1 MGPARPGPVT
11 LPPNLDTR
19 SARCVGGVLAARGAG
34 RGGAYFGLGSV
45 HWRRGRS
52 PSPRS
57 PSGAWSGRV
66 PDPVLVPAARGL
78 PCAGGPVPRN
88 PSVSFVTCPGR
99 WPGASEAQTRG
110 QTWTAGG
117 SGGQESP
124 LGEQGC
130 RGDGHPPRAV
140 PSGAPRG
147 RGWTGTFPIL
157 FSGSSVPTTAQGS
170 LMGTHTING
179 RTPSCKARAGGGGG
193 GVGGRAEA
201 PLRDEPLGT
210 TGVAESA
217 SGLLPT
223 GLGQEAGV
231 ARLGGKRG
239 YLVAVAGGG
248 RGGISLSHDVD
259 RSPWAAAIPS
269 SPAAREVGSRGHPEA
284 AKPGSRSGEGRGA
297 GSGGSGPRAPA
308 SPASGQRA
316 PAPRPCPARPVL
328 CARRPACPTAPAR
341 QGRDAPSGGSPS
353 RNDVS
358 WKGPQ
363 VC

>member
-1 MGPARPGPVT
+1 MCWGSRLPSPGPTSSGTQRAAWGVWTWASPPAELGVPAPRPGTAQTPMGPARPGPVT

-34 RGGAYFGLGSV
+34 RGRAYFGLGSV

-179 RTPSCKARAGGGGG
+179 CTPSCKARAGGGGG

-239 YLVAVAGGG
+239 YLVAVAGDG
-248 RGGISLSHDVD
+248 RGGHVT
-259 RSPWAAAIPS
+259 
-269 SPAAREVGSRGHPEA
+269 V
-284 AKPGSRSGEGRGA
+284 
-297 GSGGSGPRAPA
+297 
-308 SPASGQRA
+308 
-316 PAPRPCPARPVL
+316 
-328 CARRPACPTAPAR
+328 T
-341 QGRDAPSGGSPS
+341 
-353 RNDVS
+353 
-358 WKGPQ
+358 
-363 VC
+363 

>member
-1 MGPARPGPVT
+1 M
-11 LPPNLDTR
+11 
-19 SARCVGGVLAARGAG
+19 
-34 RGGAYFGLGSV
+34 
-45 HWRRGRS
+45 
-52 PSPRS
+52 
-57 PSGAWSGRV
+57 
-66 PDPVLVPAARGL
+66 
-78 PCAGGPVPRN
+78 PRN

-110 QTWTAGG
+110 ETWTAGG

-179 RTPSCKARAGGGGG
+179 CTPSCKARAGGGGG
-193 GVGGRAEA
+193 GIGGRAEA

-217 SGLLPT
+217 SSLLPT

-248 RGGISLSHDVD
+248 RGGISLSHDID

-284 AKPGSRSGEGRGA
+284 AKPGSRSGEGHGA
-297 GSGGSGPRAPA
+297 SGSGSGPRAPA

-316 PAPRPCPARPVL
+316 PAPRALSSALGGRLAP
-328 CARRPACPTAPAR
+328 RRPHV
-341 QGRDAPSGGSPS
+341 RDAMPPLEGVPPGTTCHGKVPKF
-353 RNDVS
+353 VS
-358 WKGPQ
+358 
-363 VC
+363 VSSTCI